1 MTNTRLSELFITG
14 CDDKTEWMLPWFVE
28 NFRRQ
33 NPNANLRIFDFGM
46 KSNPYP
52 GITIPHYTKQVG
64 WFKKP
69 SAMIRAAS
77 IADRVCWLDT
87 DCEVMWGIGG
97 IFTYVYSF
105 NKLSMA
111 EDKPWSARRGEK
123 WHNSGVVAFMGVPDI
138 LKRWAEAVDKMPT
151 VGDQE
156 VLHVLLGQGLNREI
170 HITDLPNKY
179 NVLRLQIQDGTVP
192 EGPLIMH
199 WTGAKGKD
207 HIRKLLNG

>member
-1 MTNTRLSELFITG
+1 MTSTKLSNLFITG

-28 NFRRQ
+28 NFRRH
-33 NPNANLRIFDFGM
+33 NPDANLRIFDFGM
-46 KSNPYP
+46 KANPFP
-52 GITIPHYTKQVG
+52 DMTIPHYTKQAG

-69 SAMIRAAS
+69 SAMIKATQ
-77 IADRVCWLDT
+77 IANRVCWLDT
-87 DCEVMWGIGG
+87 DCEIMGSLGG
-97 IFTYVYSF
+97 IFDHVYAF
-105 NKLSMA
+105 NRLAMV
-111 EDKPWSARRGEK
+111 EDKPWSTRRSEK
-123 WHNSGVVAFMGVPDI
+123 WHNSGVVAFMGTPEI
-138 LKRWAEAVDKMPT
+138 LKKWAAAVDSTPT

-156 VLHVLLGQGLNREI
+156 VLHGLLGQGLSREI

-192 EGPLIMH
+192 QYPIVMH